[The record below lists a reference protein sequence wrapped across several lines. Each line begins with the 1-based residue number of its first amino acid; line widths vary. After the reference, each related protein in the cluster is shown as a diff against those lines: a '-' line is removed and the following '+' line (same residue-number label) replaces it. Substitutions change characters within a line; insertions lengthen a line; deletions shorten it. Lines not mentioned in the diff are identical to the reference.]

1 MEYLKKTIKHFLLHC
16 KYEKRLNEKTI
27 KAYKI
32 DLAQF
37 QVFILSKN
45 IKKLREIDRYL
56 ILELL
61 QDLHKKYKTK
71 SIKRKIACV
80 KAMFNHYEQE
90 HDDFINPFRKIR
102 LQLKEQFKL
111 PTVMSFTEV
120 SSIFQKAYQLK
131 DREDNKTSISYKTIV
146 RDIAIMELLFATGI
160 RVSELVNLPGAD
172 INLVEGQIKVLGKG
186 NKERVIQLCNEGL
199 INALQE
205 YHSAFHKQIK
215 RTGYFFINRLHNK
228 LSDQSA
234 RAIVKRYATL
244 SKISKH
250 ITPHVYRHTIATM
263 LLEENVDI
271 KYIQKFLGH
280 SSIVTTQIYT
290 HVSATKQREILSE
303 KHPRNRVLTTV

>member
-1 MEYLKKTIKHFLLHC
+1 MEQLKKTIKHFLLHC
-16 KYEKRLNEKTI
+16 KYEKRLNDKTI
-27 KAYKI
+27 KAYSI
-32 DLAQF
+32 DLIQF
-37 QVFILSKN
+37 QEFILCKN
-45 IKKLREIDRYL
+45 VQRLRDIDRYL

-61 QDLHKKYKTK
+61 QHFHKKYKTK
-71 SIKRKIACV
+71 SIKRKLACV
-80 KAMFNHYEQE
+80 KAMFNHYELE
-90 HDDFINPFRKIR
+90 NEDFINPFRKIR

-131 DREDNKTSISYKTIV
+131 DGENNKKSISYKTIV
-146 RDIAIMELLFATGI
+146 RDIAVMELLFATGV
-160 RVSELVNLPGAD
+160 RVSELVNIPESD

-199 INALQE
+199 INALKE
-205 YHSAFHKQIK
+205 YHLAFHKQIR
-215 RTGYFFINRLHNK
+215 RTGYFFINRLNKK

-234 RAIVKRYATL
+234 RTIVKKYADI
-244 SKISKH
+244 SQISKH